1 MATPDHT
8 PLGRGYDTSL
18 LYFDAANGYW
28 DSLPEGGSSCPGLGA
43 LTDLW
48 ASAAPAHG
56 LNNSRLCT
64 QANQAP
70 GCKYE
75 DELFAEHM
83 VAQIAQHDA
92 RAGPFFGFAAWHNC
106 HSPPEVP
113 AAFLANFTAF
123 IPVPGRAMYA
133 AKANYLDAQIGKV
146 VAALKAAGMYDSTL
160 IIAAADNGGPLGSAN
175 NWPLRGGKF
184 SNWEGG
190 VRVNAFVGGGAV
202 PPARR
207 GTAEAGFM
215 TIADIYPTLCALAG
229 ADPVDARAAAA
240 GLPPVDGLNMWPLLS
255 GATRVSPRTEVVLGD
270 TDTGGQNGN
279 TVVQG
284 YINATSGLKVLA
296 GNVWWSFW
304 PGPQSPVAAGPNM
317 NVTVDCSPACLFDV
331 IADPSELKDLA
342 KERPDVV
349 AAMLQH
355 TAELTKAAFSPDRGR
370 RNASLVC
377 EAAARYGGFLGPFLP

>member
-8 PLGRGYDTSL
+8 PLGRGYDSSL
-18 LYFDAANGYW
+18 LYFDAANDFW
-28 DSLPEGGSSCPGLGA
+28 DNTPEGGSSCPGLGE

-48 ASAAPAHG
+48 TSASPAHG
-56 LNNSRLCT
+56 LNNSRLCS

-75 DELFAEHM
+75 DELFAERM
-83 VAQIAQHDA
+83 VAQIQQHNA
-92 RAGPFFGFAAWHNC
+92 SAGPFFGFAAWHNC
-106 HSPPEVP
+106 HAPPEVP
-113 AAFLANFTAF
+113 AAFLANFSAF

-146 VAALKAAGMYDSTL
+146 VDALKAAGMYENT
-160 IIAAADNGGPLGSAN
+160 IIWAAADNGGPLGSAN

-190 VRVNAFVGGGAV
+190 VRVNAFVSGGAV

-215 TIADIYPTLCALAG
+215 AIADIYPTLCALAG
-229 ADPVDARAAAA
+229 ADPTDARAAAA

-255 GATRVSPRTEVVLGD
+255 GATNVSPRTEVVLGD

-284 YINATSGLKVLA
+284 YINASSGLKVLT
-296 GNVWWSFW
+296 GEVWWSFW
-304 PGPQSPVAAGPNM
+304 PGPQSPVANGPSM
-317 NVTVDCSPACLFDV
+317 NVSVDCKPACLFDV
-331 IADPSELKDLA
+331 LADPSELKDLA
-342 KERPDVV
+342 QERPDVV
-349 AAMLQH
+349 AAMLQR
-355 TAELTKAAFSPDRGR
+355 TAELTRSAFNPDRGK
-370 RNASLVC
+370 RNVSLVC
-377 EAAARYGGFLGPFLP
+377 AAAARYGGFLGPFLE

>member
-28 DSLPEGGSSCPGLGA
+28 DNLPEGGSWCPGLGE

-48 ASAAPAHG
+48 ASAQPARG
-56 LNNSRLCT
+56 LNNSRLCS
-64 QANQAP
+64 QQNQAP

-83 VAQIAQHDA
+83 VAQIAAHDA
-92 RAGPFFGFAAWHNC
+92 SAGPFFGFAAWHNC
-106 HSPPEVP
+106 HAPPEVP
-113 AAFLANFTAF
+113 AAFLANFTSF
-123 IPVPGRAMYA
+123 IPVPARAMYA

-160 IIAAADNGGPLGSAN
+160 IFGMADNGGPLGAAN

-184 SNWEGG
+184 ANWEGG

-207 GTAEAGFM
+207 GAVETGFAAV
-215 TIADIYPTLCALAG
+215 ADIYPTLCELAG
-229 ADPVDARAAAA
+229 VDAADARAAAA
-240 GLPPVDGLNMWPLLS
+240 GLPPIDGVSLWPLLS
-255 GATRVSPRTEVVLGD
+255 GANGTSPRTEVVLGD
-270 TDTGGQNGN
+270 TDSGAQVGN
-279 TVVQG
+279 TIVQG

-296 GNVWWSFW
+296 GTVWWSYW
-304 PGPQSPVAAGPNM
+304 PGAESPVKGGPSM
-317 NVTVDCSPACLFDV
+317 NVSVECSPACLFDV
-331 IADPSELKDLA
+331 IADPSERRDLA
-342 KERPDVV
+342 QEMPDVV
-349 AAMLQH
+349 AAMLRH
-355 TAELTKAAFSPDRGR
+355 TAELTRGAFNPDRGR

-377 EAAARYGGFLGPFLP
+377 AAAARYGGFLGPFLP

>member
-8 PLGRGYDTSL
+8 PLGRGFDTSL

-48 ASAAPAHG
+48 ANAQPAFG
-56 LNNSRLCT
+56 LNNSRLCS

-83 VAQIAQHDA
+83 VAQIAQHNA
-92 RAGPFFGFAAWHNC
+92 SAGPFFGFAAWHNC
-106 HSPPEVP
+106 HAPPEVP
-113 AAFLANFTAF
+113 ADYLANFSSF

-133 AKANYLDAQIGKV
+133 AKANYLDAQVGKV
-146 VAALKAAGMYDSTL
+146 VAALKAAGMFDSTL
-160 IIAAADNGGPLGSAN
+160 IWAAADNGGPLGSAN

-190 VRVNAFVGGGAV
+190 VRVNAFVSGGAV

-207 GTAEAGFM
+207 GSAEAGFM
-215 TIADIYPTLCALAG
+215 AIADVYPTLCSLAG
-229 ADPVDARAAAA
+229 ADPADARAAAA

-255 GATRVSPRTEVVLGD
+255 GAASASPRTEVVLGD
-270 TDTGGQNGN
+270 TVTGTQVGA
-279 TVVQG
+279 TAVQG
-284 YINATSGLKVLA
+284 YINATSGLKLLT
-296 GNVWWSFW
+296 GTVWWSFW
-304 PGPQSPVAAGPNM
+304 PGPQSPVKNGPSM
-317 NVTVDCSPACLFDV
+317 NVSVQCSPACLFDV

-355 TAELTKAAFSPDRGR
+355 TAELSRSAFSPNRGA
-370 RNASLVC
+370 RNQTLVC
-377 EAAARYGGFLGPFLP
+377 AAAAQYRGFLGPFLP